1 MVEAPRAAVNGLRS
15 GITRACGRAA
25 ATATMHGTAPSAP
38 RCPHLLLHKTGR
50 NEPCPCGSGRKF
62 KLCHG
67 AAAVVLPAAQ
77 AAVPVSTA
85 RECGPC
91 TACCEGWAEGEIRG
105 HRMHP
110 GQPCHFL
117 SAPAERAAAASP
129 CRIYE
134 DRPESPCRRFV
145 CGWRA
150 AGSPFPD
157 HFRPDLAG
165 VILVA
170 TRWRDQPAWILLP
183 AGRDASPEML
193 AWMRQYAQAKNQ
205 PFYYTQGSERL
216 GYGST
221 LFQQDMLAR
230 LQRGEKLW

>member
-1 MVEAPRAAVNGLRS
+1 MS
-15 GITRACGRAA
+15 
-25 ATATMHGTAPSAP
+25 
-38 RCPHLLLHKTGR
+38 KTGR
-50 NEPCPCGSGRKF
+50 NEPCPCGSGKKF

-67 AAAVVLPAAQ
+67 TAALPVAVAATPSAAAAAG
-77 AAVPVSTA
+77 

-117 SAPAERAAAASP
+117 APPVERTQAASP

-134 DRPESPCRRFV
+134 ERPESPCRRFV

-150 AGSPFPD
+150 TGSPFPD
-157 HFRPDLAG
+157 HFRPDESG

-170 TRWRDQPAWILLP
+170 SSWRGGPAWILLP
-183 AGRDASPEML
+183 AGNDARPDLL
-193 AWMRQYAQAKNQ
+193 AWMQRHAQATGQ
-205 PFYYTQGSERL
+205 PFYYTQGGERL
-216 GYGST
+216 GYGPA
-221 LFQQDMLAR
+221 LFQQDMLAK